1 MVSFLV
7 PLVWKKI
14 NLLYYYAS
22 DALFN
27 QINMNQTIG
36 IQSVQRLTF
45 DLQKVEDNNELCI

>member
-7 PLVWKKI
+7 PSVWKKI

-45 DLQKVEDNNELCI
+45 DLQKVEDNIELCI